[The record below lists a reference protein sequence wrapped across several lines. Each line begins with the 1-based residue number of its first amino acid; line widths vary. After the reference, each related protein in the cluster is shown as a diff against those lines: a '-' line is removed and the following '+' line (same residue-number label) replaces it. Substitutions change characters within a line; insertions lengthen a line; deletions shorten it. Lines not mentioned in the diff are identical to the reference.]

1 MVLAK
6 PTFNHLRGSFKHPLL
21 SLAHNGTTTKKP
33 IHSKH
38 NPASA
43 RVSAHACS
51 SSSLQNPL
59 FALLRTTTSML
70 CPCLSTQ
77 PARTRASL
85 RLCGFF
91 SRTRLQESPFTLLCD
106 FVDYFHAHV
115 CKSHRS
121 RSSVTLWI
129 YFTHTSARVTVHA
142 PLRLCGFISRA
153 LRTSKCKRCTP
164 CSCFLVQNCF
174 TYYSHPYLPTCLTML
189 ILVNANLR
197 RTGSKGSVSFGWVY
211 CLQPLF
217 EEG

>member
-1 MVLAK
+1 MYICMVLAK

-121 RSSVTLWI
+121 RSSATLWI
-129 YFTHTSARVTVHA
+129 YFAHTSARVTVHA
-142 PLRLCGFISRA
+142 PL
-153 LRTSKCKRCTP
+153 
-164 CSCFLVQNCF
+164 
-174 TYYSHPYLPTCLTML
+174 
-189 ILVNANLR
+189 
-197 RTGSKGSVSFGWVY
+197 
-211 CLQPLF
+211 
-217 EEG
+217 